1 MAYNISTTNERSS
14 LGIGE
19 SMNLFQMPIV
29 DVGVSKVRYVDFQ
42 PKNHMNKSLGM
53 EFVITNLGNQYID
66 LRRTYLKLKV
76 RILQGNETELPKMMS
91 SSYNNG
97 CGDVQESDKGGGGG
111 DGGTE
116 VTPPT
121 IPVTPNASK
130 VGPVNNFMHS
140 LFSQIDVYFQNKL
153 VSSSNDN
160 YPFEAY
166 FNTLFN
172 HYVNS
177 KGIHLMSQLFCKDI
191 SPMDSADI
199 NGTNTGLVTR
209 SMYTRESRVVDL
221 MGPLLLDVFSINKYV
236 SNGVEIKLKFWPS
249 NAKFHL
255 MSNASSPDFKV
266 ELVDACLSVC
276 IVTPTREML
285 ISHQE
290 VMEKKN
296 YMAVYQY
303 MKTDIKKYSIPAGLL
318 SFRIDNVYLGNVPV
332 RLIFGVNSEQGVNG
346 SYTHNPFN
354 FFHHH
359 IRYVNV
365 SVDNESIPSSAYQLK
380 FGDENTEYT
389 SNFIDAYLALF
400 GREREFD
407 TQSEGPAI
415 TRTDFAKGYTLFAY
429 DLEPDVKNE
438 DDGMAWPTFKR
449 GNLRIE
455 IQFEKKLVEPVCVV
469 LFSTFP
475 SMIKID
481 HTRAVYLA

>member
-1 MAYNISTTNERSS
+1 MAYQISTTNDRSS

-19 SMNLFQMPIV
+19 SMNIFQMPAV

-42 PKNHMNKSLGM
+42 PKNHMSKTLGM

-76 RILQGNETELPKMMS
+76 RILQNNDVKLPKAMS
-91 SSYNNG
+91 GLNTNSYAPTDSG
-97 CGDVQESDKGGGGG
+97 SGSD
-111 DGGTE
+111 GTDPP
-116 VTPPT
+116 VIPT
-121 IPVTPNASK
+121 IPEASK

-160 YPFEAY
+160 YAYEAY

-172 HYVNS
+172 HFVNS
-177 KGIHLMSQLFCKDI
+177 KGTHLMAQLFCKDVA
-191 SPMDSADI
+191 PMDSGDI
-199 NGTNTGLVTR
+199 NGTNVGLVTR
-209 SMYTRESRVVDL
+209 AMYTRESRTLDL
-221 MGPLLLDVFSINKYV
+221 MGPLLLDIFTINKYIL
-236 SNGVEIKLKFWPS
+236 NGVEIKLKFWPS
-249 NAKFHL
+249 NSRFHL
-255 MSNASSPDFKV
+255 MSDATSPDFHV

-290 VMEKKN
+290 VMQKEN

-303 MKTDIKKYSIPAGLL
+303 MKSDIKKYSVAGGLL
-318 SFRIDNVYLGNVPV
+318 QFRVDNVYLGNVPS
-332 RLIFGVNSEQGVNG
+332 RLICGIVSEEGVSG
-346 SYTHNPFN
+346 SYTRNPFN
-354 FFHHH
+354 FYHNHV
-359 IRYVNV
+359 RYVNV
-365 SVDNESIPSSAYQLK
+365 SVDNESIPTSAYQMK
-380 FGDENTEYT
+380 FDDENSPYGC
-389 SNFIDAYLALF
+389 NFVDAYLSLF

-407 TQSEGPAI
+407 VQNSGPSI
-415 TRTDFAKGYTLFAY
+415 TRSDYAKGYTLFAY

-438 DDGMAWPTFKR
+438 DDGMVWPTFKR

-455 IQFEKKLVEPVCVV
+455 IHFEKKLTEPVCII
-469 LFSTFP
+469 LFATFP

-481 HTRAVYLA
+481 HARAVYIA